1 MRSSK
6 KTRKKL
12 PVENARASTPNLKI
26 HSESHEYP
34 VFFQKH
40 ETCENVVSKIL
51 KRPEQVEKGNIE
63 HVPLFSVHYRFAR
76 SHTKFKTATKRGPVS
91 GVE

>member
-1 MRSSK
+1 
-6 KTRKKL
+6 
-12 PVENARASTPNLKI
+12 
-26 HSESHEYP
+26 
-34 VFFQKH
+34 
-40 ETCENVVSKIL
+40 VVSKIL